1 MVAGYT
7 QANPFVLDVSLA
19 VPLSAENFACQGVNA
34 TTACMAGFFFDL
46 ETYLGVFLGTPLP
59 AEPLGFG
66 GTVFVAP

>member
-1 MVAGYT
+1 
-7 QANPFVLDVSLA
+7 
-19 VPLSAENFACQGVNA
+19 
-34 TTACMAGFFFDL
+34 MAGFFFDL